1 MDDLISLHI
10 DESSRVNQS
19 QIPRRLEA
27 YAHQA
32 NTCFG
37 HESSFHS
44 TEWSFLV
51 LQPVHANRG
60 APEWLCSCLIPCLQ
74 KKKKNPHLAEQLCN
88 CLHVSAGIKQGGTRL
103 S

>member
-37 HESSFHS
+37 HESSFDS

-51 LQPVHANRG
+51 LQQVHANRG

-74 KKKKNPHLAEQLCN
+74 KKKNPHLAETAVQPSPCQ
-88 CLHVSAGIKQGGTRL
+88 CRD
-103 S
+103 